1 MTPTLLIVVAFAPG
15 VFWLWYFA
23 RKSLYRPGPRRLLV
37 FTFLLGMVAT
47 IPAGILNSIFVDEAV
62 LSEGVRLA
70 SVAMAM
76 LLVVGPVEETAKFLA
91 VRLFPYRSLYFDE
104 PTDGLLYAAAAS
116 LGFASLENLIYVFE
130 FGPGVMILRAPLST
144 LAHVVF
150 ASVWG
155 HALGLRTQGERRRR
169 GTLPVAILAAA
180 AVHGL
185 FNVALFAVPVASVL
199 LVVVGAG
206 WTLRRFD
213 WARRVSPFRYRRN
226 YPRVECATCNGRIRV
241 TSRYCQF
248 CGSSVR
254 PPHRALFCGNCGGQN
269 RPVASYCTLCGD
281 RLLA

>member
-1 MTPTLLIVVAFAPG
+1 MAPTLLIVVAFAPG
-15 VFWLWYFA
+15 IFWLWYFA

-62 LSEGVRLA
+62 LSEDARLA
-70 SVAMAM
+70 SVAMMM

-91 VRLFPYRSLYFDE
+91 VRLFSYRSLYFDE
-104 PTDGLLYAAAAS
+104 PADGLLYAAAAS
-116 LGFASLENLIYVFE
+116 LGFASLENLLYVLE

-155 HALGLRTQGERRRR
+155 YRLGLRTQGGDRRR
-169 GTLPVAILAAA
+169 GPLLVAILAAA

-185 FNVALFAVPVASVL
+185 FNVAVFAVPAAAVL
-199 LVVVGAG
+199 LVVVGAA

-226 YPRVECATCNGRIRV
+226 YPRVECTTCSGRIRV

-248 CGSSVR
+248 CGTPVR
-254 PPHRALFCGNCGGQN
+254 PPHRVLLCGNCGGQN
-269 RPVASYCTLCGD
+269 QPSASYCTLCGD
-281 RLLA
+281 QLLA

>member
-1 MTPTLLIVVAFAPG
+1 MVAFAPG

-37 FTFLLGMVAT
+37 LTFLLGMVAT
-47 IPAGILNSIFVDEAV
+47 IPAGILNGVFVDEAV
-62 LSEGVRLA
+62 ASEEARLA

-91 VRLFPYRSLYFDE
+91 VRLFAYRSLYFDE

-116 LGFASLENLIYVFE
+116 LGFASLENLIYVLE

-144 LAHVVF
+144 LAHVIF

-155 HALGLRTQGERRRR
+155 YRLGLRTQGEDRRR
-169 GTLPVAILAAA
+169 GTLLVAILAAA
-180 AVHGL
+180 IVHGI
-185 FNVALFAVPVASVL
+185 FNVALFAVPAASVL
-199 LVVVGAG
+199 LVVVGAA

-226 YPRVECATCNGRIRV
+226 YPRVECTTCNGRIRV

-248 CGSSVR
+248 CGSPVR
-254 PPHRALFCGNCGGQN
+254 PPHRALFCGNCGVQS
-269 RPVASYCTLCGD
+269 RPAASYCTRCGD